1 MGMMK
6 LTTWKARQAPT
17 ATDDDFEAKLGALRL
32 ATGQADRFVSRCAC
46 AVHDKPFTVM
56 YERAEV
62 GGPFV
67 ITGIHREGIGD
78 AAGGNTAARSRSV
91 PSTDVDQTGWRCPYC
106 ANGSHQVLCGRCGV
120 TVCGGRTRRYPD
132 TGDVFSCRPSCGS
145 RGTLEPLKSVN
156 GYDAACAPKAAVSA
170 SSSDALPSPSRDT
183 PRLGAPSVGRRLK

>member
-1 MGMMK
+1 MK
-6 LTTWKARQAPT
+6 LTVWKARQAPA
-17 ATDDDFEAKLGALRL
+17 ATDDDFEARLGALRL

-106 ANGSHQVLCGRCGV
+106 ANGSHQVLCGKCGV
-120 TVCGGRTRRYPD
+120 TVCGGRTRRHP
-132 TGDVFSCRPSCGS
+132 GSRDVFSCRPSCGS
-145 RGTLEPLKSVN
+145 RGTLEPLASVN
-156 GYDAACAPKAAVSA
+156 GYDPARTSK
-170 SSSDALPSPSRDT
+170 SSVKPLSRDALPCPSRDAH
-183 PRLGAPSVGRRLK
+183 RLSPPSVDRRLR